1 VSEAKLRILIVDD
14 EEPSR
19 DRLRRML
26 GSFPEVEVVG
36 EAGDGE
42 QALEMLQELSPD
54 LVFLDVQMPGAGGLE
69 VAASLPSPA
78 PAVIF
83 CTAFDQYAVDAFE
96 LHAADYL
103 LKPVSQARLG
113 SALQRVMG
121 ARRSALEGRWGTASS
136 SPTPARKAAA
146 FPMRFL
152 AKSGGRY
159 QVVPRA
165 EVLYF
170 VSEGGLTKLQ
180 CRDRHYWMQP
190 SLQDLEHSLDPAHF
204 IRVSRCAIVN
214 LNAVGEVLPMPG
226 GGGELRLAGG
236 ARLEVSRRRFKALLD
251 RLSSL

>member
-1 VSEAKLRILIVDD
+1 MSEAKLRVLIVDD
-14 EEPSR
+14 EEPAR

-26 GSFPEVEVVG
+26 GTFPAVEVVG
-36 EAGDGE
+36 EAEDGE
-42 QALEMLQELSPD
+42 QALEKLQELAPD

-69 VAASLPSPA
+69 VAASLPSPP
-78 PAVIF
+78 PAVVF

-113 SALQRVMG
+113 SALQRVLEG
-121 ARRSALEGRWGTASS
+121 RRSAAPS

-146 FPMRFL
+146 FPLRFL

-165 EVLYF
+165 EVLCF

-180 CRDRHYWMQP
+180 GRDRHYWMQP

-204 IRVSRCAIVN
+204 IRVSRSAIVN
-214 LNAVGEVLPMPG
+214 LNAVGEVFPMPG
-226 GGGELRLAGG
+226 GGGELRLTGG

-251 RLSSL
+251 RLSTV

>member
-1 VSEAKLRILIVDD
+1 MSEAKLRVLIVDD

-26 GSFPEVEVVG
+26 GSHPGSEVVG
-36 EAGDGE
+36 EAEDGE
-42 QALEMLQELSPD
+42 QALEMLQELAPD

-78 PAVIF
+78 PTVIF

-103 LKPVSQARLG
+103 LKPVSQARLA
-113 SALQRVMG
+113 SAVRRV
-121 ARRSALEGRWGTASS
+121 LEGRRTPAAAVPTA
-136 SPTPARKAAA
+136 ARKAAA
-146 FPMRFL
+146 FPLRFL
-152 AKSGGRY
+152 ARSGARY
-159 QVVPRA
+159 HVVPRG

-170 VSEGGLTKLQ
+170 ASEGGLTRLQ
-180 CRDRHYWMQP
+180 ARDRHYWMQP
-190 SLQDLEHSLDPAHF
+190 TLQDLEHSLDPAHF
-204 IRVSRCAIVN
+204 IRVSRSAIVN
-214 LNAVGEVLPMPG
+214 LNAVGEVSPMPG

-251 RLSSL
+251 RLSNL

>member
-1 VSEAKLRILIVDD
+1 MSEAKLRVLIVDD
-14 EEPSR
+14 EEPAR

-26 GSFPEVEVVG
+26 GAFPAVEVVG
-36 EAGDGE
+36 EAEDGE
-42 QALEMLQELSPD
+42 QALEKMQELAPD

-69 VAASLPSPA
+69 VAASLPSPP
-78 PAVIF
+78 PAVVF

-113 SALQRVMG
+113 SALQRV
-121 ARRSALEGRWGTASS
+121 LEGRRRAPA
-136 SPTPARKAAA
+136 SPTAARKAAA
-146 FPMRFL
+146 FPLRFL
-152 AKSGGRY
+152 ARSGSRY

-204 IRVSRCAIVN
+204 IRVSRSAIVN
-214 LNAVGEVLPMPG
+214 LNAVGEVFPMPG
-226 GGGELRLAGG
+226 GGGELRLTTGS
-236 ARLEVSRRRFKALLD
+236 RLEVSRRRFKALID